1 LISLGA
7 PTPRAERAPGEMPM
21 VKVRDTIDEN
31 DVARF
36 SRLSGQWWNPHG
48 PWAKLHKFNEVRLGY
63 IRDRAAAYFGGDR
76 TWPDSLRGLR
86 MLDIGCGGGILS
98 EPLARLGAGVVGID
112 PSASN
117 ITVAKAHAAEAGLSI
132 DYRGATVEEL
142 AKTGETFDVVL
153 AMEVVEHVA
162 DVGLFLDL
170 AAATAKP
177 DGLMFLGTLNRTI
190 RSFAVAIA
198 GAEYIL
204 GWIPRGTHQWSKF
217 VTPHELE
224 TALKQNGL
232 NCREKAGVIYNP
244 FAGRFQLSN
253 DTSVSYMVVAEKIS
267 RGHGSQAQVAIIPQ

>member
-1 LISLGA
+1 MISVRAL
-7 PTPRAERAPGEMPM
+7 PRAECAPGEMPM
-21 VKVRDTIDEN
+21 AKVRDTIDEN

-63 IRDRAAAYFGGDR
+63 IRDRAAAYFGDDQTR
-76 TWPDSLRGLR
+76 PDGLRGLR

-98 EPLARLGAGVVGID
+98 EPLARLGARVVGID

-117 ITVAKAHAAEAGLSI
+117 ITVAKTHAAEAALSI
-132 DYRGATVEEL
+132 DYRDTTVEEL

-177 DGLMFLGTLNRTI
+177 GGLMFLGTLNRTV

-224 TALKQNGL
+224 TALKRNGL
-232 NCREKAGVIYNP
+232 NCREKAGVVYNP
-244 FAGRFQLSN
+244 FVGRFQLSN

-267 RGHGSQAQVAIIPQ
+267 HGHGRQVQVAIIPQ